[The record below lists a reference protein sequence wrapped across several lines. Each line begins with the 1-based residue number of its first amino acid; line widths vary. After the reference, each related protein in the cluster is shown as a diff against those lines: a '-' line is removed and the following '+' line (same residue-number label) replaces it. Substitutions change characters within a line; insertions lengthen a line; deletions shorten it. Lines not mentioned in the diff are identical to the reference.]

1 MGSAS
6 RGYVALSSAIWH
18 RLSGSTH
25 PESQT
30 RVQSRFCPRR
40 FRFQRASKPILVPG
54 IPWIHESGTCD
65 GTHRLSLSLSPRRRF
80 SSLMSALDAGRLCH
94 CGRTARALG
103 ADIMEPSGTSTPR
116 RVKGAYSTFFSRS
129 DKQTF
134 TRLAATNELNHR
146 NRKRSTEAADG
157 TGLLPTASKATLCF
171 FQGTV
176 TQTVNFKPSKTAALR
191 RYLGLAAR
199 MRKQRRSLPR

>member
-1 MGSAS
+1 MN
-6 RGYVALSSAIWH
+6 RGLATVLTVSHCPFRLAAVFLLRCRFWTPDACAIVEGL
-18 RLSGSTH
+18 RVLSG
-25 PESQT
+25 QT
-30 RVQSRFCPRR
+30 SWSLAG
-40 FRFQRASKPILVPG
+40 FQLPVA
-54 IPWIHESGTCD
+54 
-65 GTHRLSLSLSPRRRF
+65 F
-80 SSLMSALDAGRLCH
+80 
-94 CGRTARALG
+94 
-103 ADIMEPSGTSTPR
+103 
-116 RVKGAYSTFFSRS
+116 KGAYSTFFSRS
-129 DKQTF
+129 DNQTF
-134 TRLAATNELNHR
+134 TRLAATNELNQR